1 MDKTLRVAVRK
12 FAPFENALK
21 KIWHS
26 FKMQTNSEFEL
37 EFCPMDLTELHQS
50 LFEEEGLMNGSWDI
64 VQISSDW
71 VSEAFNKSALENLTP
86 FIAENERKTYLQNWP
101 ASLRRS
107 QTFENNIYGIPFHDG
122 PECMIYRT
130 DLFACEEN
138 KTRFKSQFSKELIVP
153 KTWDD
158 YLQTTAFFSSL
169 KEGTYGTA
177 LAAFPDGHNA
187 VYDFC
192 ILAWSRGGE
201 FVARD
206 HSINI
211 NIPQIVEGLNFYRD
225 FIQSRNIIHP
235 QSKNFDSV
243 KLGQAFANGEIAM
256 MINWF
261 GFAAYA
267 QLEGNSK
274 VKNNVGVCEI
284 PTDGE
289 NKSISPNSYWIYS
302 IAKGCQNKHIAYDF
316 ISFAT
321 NKINDCLLTLEGG
334 IGCRLTTYK
343 DEKIN
348 RQIPFFNQL
357 ETLHSYATELPNTPL
372 WPKVAHHIDNL
383 MLQVMNTNTP
393 IEELVKE
400 TQNLIS
406 RNFSTLCK

>member
-1 MDKTLRVAVRK
+1 MQYINKKLRVAVRK
-12 FAPFENALK
+12 FTPFENALE

-26 FKMQTNSEFEL
+26 FKVQTNTEFEL
-37 EFCPMDLTELHQS
+37 EYSSMDLTELHQS
-50 LFEEEGLMNGSWDI
+50 LFEEGGLQNGSWDI
-64 VQISSDW
+64 VQLSSDW
-71 VSEAFNKSALENLTP
+71 VSEAFNKGAIEDLAP
-86 FIAENERKTYLQNWP
+86 FIAQNEKEVYLQNWP
-101 ASLRRS
+101 PSLRRS
-107 QTFENNIYGIPFHDG
+107 QTFENKIYGIPFHDG

-130 DLFACEEN
+130 DLFESEEN
-138 KTRFKSQFSKELIVP
+138 KAKFKALFAEELEVP
-153 KTWDD
+153 KSWGKF
-158 YLQTTAFFSSL
+158 LQVATFFSSL
-169 KEGTYGTA
+169 QQGFYGTA

-192 ILAWSRGGE
+192 IQAWSRGGV
-201 FVARD
+201 FLRKD
-206 HSINI
+206 NSINI
-211 NIPQIVEGLNFYRD
+211 DIPQIVEGLNFYRD
-225 FIQSRNIIHP
+225 FIQSKNSIHP

-243 KLGQAFANGEIAM
+243 RLGQAFANGEIAM

-267 QLEGNSK
+267 QLEGLPK

-302 IAKGCQNKHIAYDF
+302 IAKGSQNKHIAYEF

-321 NKINDCLLTLEGG
+321 NQINDCILTLEGG

-343 DEKIN
+343 DEEIN

-357 ETLHSYATELPNTPL
+357 EILHSYATELPNLPQ
-372 WPKVAHHIDNL
+372 WASVAHHIDNL

-393 IEELVKE
+393 IELLVKE
-400 TQNLIS
+400 TQKLIS
-406 RNFSTLCK
+406 NNT